1 MTAWHQGDKL
11 VLAVAAQNNNTI
23 VVVNSVG
30 PLIIEPWADH
40 PNVTAVSP
48 PPPIITFTS
57 NSGLDRVGKP
67 WGERSRKCDRGYI
80 VWSLES
86 FWASSIHDC
95 EECERLP
102 STTCSRGYGDGHPV
116 HQLYRRV
123 GFFLLYFFDLYDDTH
138 GCRLFIDYRW
148 FDAVSGI
155 SVFFTGML
163 TRHAAQHYSTL
174 RIRIRSELYHV
185 RVLQPGHHAYL

>member
-1 MTAWHQGDKL
+1 MDGNVGDRKNLTAWHQGDKL
-11 VLAVAAQNNNTI
+11 ILAVAAQNNNTI

-40 PNVTAVSP
+40 PNVTAVSS
-48 PPPIITFTS
+48 PPPIITSMS
-57 NSGLDRVGKP
+57 NLGLDRVGKP

-95 EECERLP
+95 EEIERLP
-102 STTCSRGYGDGHPV
+102 GTTCSRGYGDGHPV

-123 GFFLLYFFDLYDDTH
+123 GFSRYISLIYTMIRMDV
-138 GCRLFIDYRW
+138 GCSSIIAGSMR
-148 FDAVSGI
+148 
-155 SVFFTGML
+155 
-163 TRHAAQHYSTL
+163 
-174 RIRIRSELYHV
+174 
-185 RVLQPGHHAYL
+185 